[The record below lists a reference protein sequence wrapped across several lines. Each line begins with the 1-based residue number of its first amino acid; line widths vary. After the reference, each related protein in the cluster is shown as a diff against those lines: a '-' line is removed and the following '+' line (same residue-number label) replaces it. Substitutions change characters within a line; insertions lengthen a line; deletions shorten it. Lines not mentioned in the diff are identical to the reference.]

1 MTSVVMVAFQTAAK
15 ATRDALFL
23 SNWDVTALP
32 IMVIAASFASLAL
45 AYMFSWLMPLIGP
58 VRLIPGALL
67 VSALMLLVEWG
78 LLGSAPEA
86 TSVIFY
92 LHYAGF
98 GALLISG
105 FWSIVSERF
114 DPRSAKRYV
123 GRLAAGGT
131 VGGLLGGLMA
141 ERVGALLTVSA
152 MLPVLSGLHL
162 LAAVLIVVSPLRH
175 ARHRPPADGNEPADE
190 LGASGFRTINRT
202 PYLRNLVLLVFLV
215 AVSEMLIDYVF
226 KYRASEAFRGD
237 DLLRFFALFYT
248 GASLLTVILQASGAR
263 WAVQKLGLARTVAL
277 LPGVSAIGSG
287 VAMLVPGLPTAGVA
301 RGGEMVMR
309 NSWYRAGYELLFSPI
324 HPREKRA
331 TKSLVDV
338 GVVRVGDIAGGLLV
352 QAILVIVVVEVLA
365 LNTMLAMA
373 IGFSIVAMYVARR
386 LHRGYV
392 KTLEKSLIQQGRSLG
407 ELDDAATRT
416 AILQTMGMID
426 VRDLFDQTEPRER
439 SERPSRPSDSSV
451 ETLNGD
457 MQRLLALRST
467 DVSLVRDALSESE
480 LGAAH
485 VPRVIGLLAWNDV
498 AVDAIRALRRVA
510 RPNIGQLVDHL
521 LDPDEEFTV
530 RRRLP
535 LILAMFPS
543 DRTVDG
549 LLRGLADSRFEVR
562 YRCGRALSHIAKT
575 EPSLTVDSDRVVRAV
590 LGEVAV
596 DDGVWRSRRLLD
608 EMDDESWS
616 PVMDELLIERFDR
629 SLEHVFTLLSLIMPP
644 APLKI
649 AFKGLHTDDKMLR
662 GTALEYLETALPPE
676 IKMAVWPFL
685 EDDRRR
691 VSEQKPTRDVLEA
704 LLQSNQSI
712 VVNLEELRRIS
723 KAQKVPKDKDGEN
736 G

>member
-23 SNWDVTALP
+23 SNWDVTSLP
-32 IMVIAASFASLAL
+32 VMVIAASFASLAL
-45 AYMFSWLMPLIGP
+45 AYAFSWLMPVIGP

-78 LLGSAPEA
+78 FLGSAPA
-86 TSVIFY
+86 VTSVIFY

-141 ERVGALLTVSA
+141 ERVGALLSISA
-152 MLPVLSGLHL
+152 MLPVLSGLHV

-175 ARHRPPADGNEPADE
+175 ARHHPPVAGDQTADD

-226 KYRASEAFRGD
+226 KARASEFFGGGEG
-237 DLLRFFALFYT
+237 LLRFFALFYA
-248 GASLLTVILQASGAR
+248 GVSLLTVILQASGAR

-287 VAMLVPGLPTAGVA
+287 VAMLVPGLPTVGFA

-324 HPREKRA
+324 PPREKRA

-352 QAILVIVVVEVLA
+352 QAILVIVAVEVLA
-365 LNTMLAMA
+365 LNTMLTTAVA
-373 IGFSIVAMYVARR
+373 FSFVAMYVARR

-392 KTLEKSLIQQGRSLG
+392 KTLERSLIRQGRSLG
-407 ELDDAATRT
+407 ELDDAVTRT

-426 VRDLFDQTEPRER
+426 VRDLLDQTEPRER

-451 ETLNGD
+451 ETLDGD

-467 DVSLVRDALSESE
+467 DASLVRDALSENA

-498 AVDAIRALRRVA
+498 AVDAIRALRRIA
-510 RPNIGQLVDHL
+510 EPNIGQLVDHL
-521 LDPDEEFTV
+521 LDPNEEFTI

-535 LILAMFPS
+535 LILAMSPS

-549 LLRGLADSRFEVR
+549 LLRGLADPRFEVR
-562 YRCGRALSHIAKT
+562 YRCGRALSHVAKT
-575 EPSLTVDSDRVVRAV
+575 EPSLTVDRDRVVQAV
-590 LGEVAV
+590 LDEVAV

-608 EMDDESWS
+608 EMDDEDWS
-616 PVMDELLIERFDR
+616 PMMDELLIERFDR

-644 APLKI
+644 QPLKI

-691 VSEQKPTRDVLEA
+691 VSEQRADREVLEA

-723 KAQKVPKDKDGEN
+723 KAQKAPEEKDG
-736 G
+736 